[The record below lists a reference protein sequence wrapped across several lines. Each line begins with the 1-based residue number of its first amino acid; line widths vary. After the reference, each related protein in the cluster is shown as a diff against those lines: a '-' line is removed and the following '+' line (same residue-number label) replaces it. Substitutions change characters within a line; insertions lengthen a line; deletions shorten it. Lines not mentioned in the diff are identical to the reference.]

1 MNQSQFQ
8 QTIAHAWQ
16 DSTPSGA
23 GFGINPELEDS
34 IAYLG
39 QTELQMGNYPA
50 AARIYGGLVAHFYQ
64 KPVYW
69 GQIAHAFMGMGEYIN
84 GFISFGMAEALSQ
97 NSPEGLDMAYNKILC
112 LTKGKYYMRA
122 VEYGMETIDNTPHAT
137 GEWRAKMQKLINL
150 AKNHIT
156 H

>member
-8 QTIAHAWQ
+8 QTIANAWN

-23 GFGINPELEDS
+23 GFGITPELEQA
-34 IAYLG
+34 IAFLG

-64 KPVYW
+64 KPAYW
-69 GQIAHAFMGMGEYIN
+69 GQIGHAFMGMGDAIN
-84 GFISFGMAEALSQ
+84 AFTSFGMAEALSQ
-97 NSPEGLDMAYNKILC
+97 NNPEGLDMAYNKILC

-122 VEYGMETIDNTPHAT
+122 VEYGMETIENTPNGPA
-137 GEWRAKMQKLINL
+137 EWRAKMQKLINL
-150 AKNHIT
+150 AKNQIT